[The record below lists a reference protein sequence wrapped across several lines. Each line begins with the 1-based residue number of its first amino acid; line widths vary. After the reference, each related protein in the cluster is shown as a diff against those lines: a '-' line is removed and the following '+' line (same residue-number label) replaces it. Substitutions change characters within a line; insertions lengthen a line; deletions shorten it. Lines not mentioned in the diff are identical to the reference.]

1 MPSPGQALKDLLKV
15 PRPACPPVIRLDTK
29 WELEYGLPST
39 HAMVGAAMPFSIF
52 ILSLNRYQVS
62 ASGRCGQIIY
72 SSYSPGV
79 RETLRLMRHQV
90 NRVHGCCVSTNTT
103 PARVW

>member
-1 MPSPGQALKDLLKV
+1 M

-52 ILSLNRYQVS
+52 ILSLSRYQVS
-62 ASGRCGQIIY
+62 AASRQDQVVSYTVQGTGQ
-72 SSYSPGV
+72 S
-79 RETLRLMRHQV
+79 
-90 NRVHGCCVSTNTT
+90 
-103 PARVW
+103 